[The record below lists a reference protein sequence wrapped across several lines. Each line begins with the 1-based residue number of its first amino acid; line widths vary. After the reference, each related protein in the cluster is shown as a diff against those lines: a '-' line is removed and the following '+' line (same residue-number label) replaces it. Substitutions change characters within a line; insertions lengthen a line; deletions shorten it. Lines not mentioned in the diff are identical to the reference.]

1 MINVGGL
8 DFSGWES
15 GVRKL
20 LQQMLDKSGNVAS
33 GTAGSASVASTSL
46 APTGAI
52 QNTEQS
58 GVSSLLNQLQQSK
71 EQNKGLFGGGG
82 FLGLGIH

>member
-15 GVRKL
+15 GVRNL

-33 GTAGSASVASTSL
+33 GTTSSASVASASL

-58 GVSSLLNQLQQSK
+58 GVNSLLKQLQQNAGGS
-71 EQNKGLFGGGG
+71 FGHGG
-82 FLGLGIH
+82 FLGLGI